1 MPKVLTYQCPFCES
15 EVRVGSPC
23 LGCAKLPRKPQKKRI
38 QLDHSADGL
47 DLPDESFDYDA
58 FVAHEFGSAPHR
70 KLGVKWYWW
79 LLGVALLIGMVVSL
93 FRLK

>member
-1 MPKVLTYQCPFCES
+1 MPEALSYQCPFCDS
-15 EVRVGSPC
+15 EVRVGTPC
-23 LGCAKLPRKPQKKRI
+23 LGCAKSPRKHQKRPV

-58 FVAHEFGSAPHR
+58 FIAQEFGSAPHR
-70 KLGVKWYWW
+70 KLGVMWYWW
-79 LLGVALLIGMVVSL
+79 LLGVAILVGMVASL

>member
-1 MPKVLTYQCPFCES
+1 MPDVLKYQCPFCDTD
-15 EVRVGSPC
+15 VRVGSPC
-23 LGCAKLPRKPQKKRI
+23 PGCSKLERKPKLRPT

-58 FVAHEFGSAPHR
+58 FVAQEFGPAPHR

-79 LLGVALLIGMVVSL
+79 LLGVALLIGMVASL